1 MEVLISHGD
10 DGGAKGLHGGEDEDP
25 TATRRDDSPIGWTG
39 GRRAQKKGMQGVA
52 LVKTGRISG
61 LTGSVYNNTRPKLK
75 QDEDSQTEAY
85 SGVLSMV
92 PPHGPSS
99 ILSFCA

>member
-39 GRRAQKKGMQGVA
+39 GRRAQKRGMQLLA
-52 LVKTGRISG
+52 LVGG
-61 LTGSVYNNTRPKLK
+61 MYV
-75 QDEDSQTEAY
+75 EDRTDFWVNRKCVQ
-85 SGVLSMV
+85 
-92 PPHGPSS
+92 
-99 ILSFCA
+99 